1 MAGDIAAANAAE
13 IVSPPVVFA
22 AFHDAR
28 NCRKAFASLD
38 RTALGADNR
47 LMT

>member
-1 MAGDIAAANAAE
+1 MAGDIAAANVAE
-13 IVSPPVVFA
+13 IVSPPLVFA
-22 AFHDAR
+22 VSYDAR